1 MEIERYGESKR
12 RDMHGHRKSDGYV
25 SSYNVL
31 WKAAGRGVQSGAGIF
46 PECGKSLQPFP
57 KRQRC
62 ILCFRSRRGKTR
74 DGFFSLQRYL
84 PLFFA

>member
-1 MEIERYGESKR
+1 MVTLIIYHNIFGIPNITYWSSYNLYVEHIWKIGRHGESKR
-12 RDMHGHRKSDGYV
+12 RDMHGHRKSDGHV

-57 KRQRC
+57 K
-62 ILCFRSRRGKTR
+62 
-74 DGFFSLQRYL
+74 
-84 PLFFA
+84 